1 MSATRSQ
8 ATPQQ
13 ARPST
18 LSGFLRQAW
27 CQPMVT
33 RNEEIELARRC
44 RQGDAAA
51 AGLLINSHLRFVIKI
66 ARRYR
71 LYGLPMTDLIQ
82 EGTVGLIEAVRR
94 FNPERNVRLATYA
107 MWWIRAAIQDH
118 VVRSW
123 SLVRVGTTAAQKS
136 LFFSLRR
143 MRDDIR
149 EGADSLGEESL
160 RNLAAWAKRSNVQL
174 ADALTVAKR
183 LARRDQSLHVPLGG
197 SDAGNLEWIDNLA
210 DDRPTP
216 EEVLSETNERK
227 FVATLLTRALAILPE
242 REQLIIRRRYLVEV
256 ASTLEALARELGISK
271 ERVRQLEARALAK
284 LREVLSPA
292 LGEALLPLPQQTS

>member
-1 MSATRSQ
+1 MSATRPQ
-8 ATPQQ
+8 ANSPD
-13 ARPST
+13 RPST

-27 CQPMVT
+27 RQPMVT
-33 RNEEIELARRC
+33 RNEEVELARRC
-44 RQGDAAA
+44 REGDAAA

-71 LYGLPMTDLIQ
+71 LYGVPMTDLIQ

-143 MRDDIR
+143 MRNDIR

-197 SDAGNLEWIDNLA
+197 SNAGNLEWIDNLA

-271 ERVRQLEARALAK
+271 ERVRQLEGRALAK

-292 LGEALLPLPQQTS
+292 LDEALFVLPQQTS

>member
-1 MSATRSQ
+1 MSATKPQ
-8 ATPQQ
+8 ATPPD
-13 ARPST
+13 RPST

-27 CQPMVT
+27 RQPMVT
-33 RNEEIELARRC
+33 RNEEVELARRC
-44 RQGDAAA
+44 REGDAAA

-71 LYGLPMTDLIQ
+71 LYGVPMTDLIQ

-197 SDAGNLEWIDNLA
+197 AEAGNLEWIDNLA

-271 ERVRQLEARALAK
+271 ERVRQLEARILK
-284 LREVLSPA
+284 QLREFMKEKLVDFDDYTPE
-292 LGEALLPLPQQTS
+292 GRQ

>member
-1 MSATRSQ
+1 MSATRPQ
-8 ATPQQ
+8 ATPPD
-13 ARPST
+13 RPST
-18 LSGFLRQAW
+18 LSGFLHQAW
-27 CQPMVT
+27 RQPMVT
-33 RNEEIELARRC
+33 RNEEVELARRC
-44 RQGDAAA
+44 REGDAAA
-51 AGLLINSHLRFVIKI
+51 TGRLINSHLRFVIKI

-71 LYGLPMTDLIQ
+71 LYGVPMTDLIQ

-183 LARRDQSLHVPLGG
+183 LACRDQSLHVPLGG
-197 SDAGNLEWIDNLA
+197 SNDGNLEWIDNLA

-227 FVATLLTRALAILPE
+227 FVATLLTRSLAILPE

-292 LGEALLPLPQQTS
+292 LDEALFVLPQQTS

>member
-1 MSATRSQ
+1 MSATRPQ
-8 ATPQQ
+8 ANSPD
-13 ARPST
+13 RPST
-18 LSGFLRQAW
+18 LSGFLHQAW
-27 CQPMVT
+27 RQPMVT
-33 RNEEIELARRC
+33 RNEEVELARRC
-44 RQGDAAA
+44 REGDAAA

-71 LYGLPMTDLIQ
+71 LYGVPMTDLIQ

-197 SDAGNLEWIDNLA
+197 SNAGNLEWIDNLA

-242 REQLIIRRRYLVEV
+242 REQLIIRRRYLVEG

-292 LGEALLPLPQQTS
+292 LDEALFVLPQQTS